1 MTESQ
6 VERVVRQNERLD
18 QVRSILKTCVLA
30 LKRFQ
35 DQLGV
40 QTWQG
45 MFKISATFSAKYAW
59 SVKNMSRMKLDSQII
74 NKLNGLEI

>member
-1 MTESQ
+1 MTESR
-6 VERVVRQNERLD
+6 VERVVSQYQRLD
-18 QVRSILKTCVLA
+18 QVRNILQPCVEA

-40 QTWQG
+40 RTWRG
-45 MFKISATFSAKYAW
+45 MFKISATICAKYVW
-59 SVKNMSRMKLDSQII
+59 SLQNMYRMELDSQII